1 MIITQKY
8 STLINNLIINSKK
21 PIKKIWIKYKTSLP
35 FNLTTKC
42 NQQEKRMMFLNYIII
57 KMNNNNNININLNKK
72 RKEVYRKY
80 IIGIVQ
86 YVKIIA
92 NY

>member
-1 MIITQKY
+1 
-8 STLINNLIINSKK
+8 
-21 PIKKIWIKYKTSLP
+21 
-35 FNLTTKC
+35 
-42 NQQEKRMMFLNYIII
+42 MMFLNYIII
-57 KMNNNNNININLNKK
+57 KMNNNNIYINLNKK

-86 YVKIIA
+86 YVKIIT

>member
-1 MIITQKY
+1 LIIIQKY
-8 STLINNLIINSKK
+8 SILINNLIINSKK

-35 FNLTTKC
+35 FNLTTNC

-57 KMNNNNNININLNKK
+57 KMNNNNIYINLNKK

-86 YVKIIA
+86 YVKIIT